1 MEFDIENTVNQM
13 LFAIRF
19 SVQKDLV
26 EVNTTARQFFEMNK
40 KRYEKLVEYRLAG
53 KIDEQ
58 NFKSRLEDEK
68 RMLEVQLN
76 TLTILTKV
84 MAQNAANAAFDVLES
99 AVRTC
104 LKVL

>member
-13 LFAIRF
+13 LLAVKSSI
-19 SVQKDLV
+19 QKDWS
-26 EVNTTARQFFEMNK
+26 EVNATARQFLEMNK
-40 KRYEKLVEYRLAG
+40 KRYEKLVEYRLTG

-76 TLTILTKV
+76 TLTILSKV